1 MSDISTSDTVVDFSA
16 SIQSLGAL
24 QEAAYRLIG
33 EASCHIDEANGRYVC
48 RLTPTQPQL
57 QGDEVRSRFLNLVT
71 DENLR
76 EKVGKETDRLR
87 DVIVAL
93 AFGSLA
99 EEP

>member
-1 MSDISTSDTVVDFSA
+1 VAEVIVEFGA
-16 SIQSLGAL
+16 SVQSIGAL

-33 EASCHIDEANGRYVC
+33 VGACQIDEADGRYIC
-48 RLTPTQPQL
+48 RLTAAQTSL
-57 QGDEVRSRFLNLVT
+57 ADGELKTRFLNLVT

-76 EKVGKETDRLR
+76 EKVGRETSRLR

-99 EEP
+99 AAE